1 MNGFADEVLARIEDK
16 SCLADDIV
24 KGRCGVSLVDAP
36 GPRLII
42 DLDEPGSP
50 LGRSKSKCD
59 YLFFADPNL
68 VVPIEIKSAEP
79 KVAKVAEQLR
89 AGAQAAD
96 ELASKGIAVVCSPV
110 LVSRDLRRKARIDL
124 RKARVPFRGR
134 EERIRRV
141 ACGDLLTDALGD
153 I

>member
-1 MNGFADEVLARIEDK
+1 MASPTPVGAQIEDR

-24 KGRCGVSLVDAP
+24 KGGCGVSLVDAP

-50 LGRSKSKCD
+50 LGGAESKCD

-68 VVPIEIKSAEP
+68 VVPIEIKDGEP
-79 KVAKVAEQLR
+79 NVATVARQLQ

-110 LVSRDLRRKARIDL
+110 LVSRDLRRKAQVDL

-141 ACGDLLTDALGD
+141 ACGDPLTDALGD
-153 I
+153 V